1 MIQKT
6 DLPISYDDVRL
17 AWQHVGPHLEPTPL
31 RRYPL
36 LDELVG
42 GTVFV
47 KHENLQP
54 THAFKVR
61 NAFSALGQLAPDA
74 RRRGVIAATRGNHGL
89 GLCYAGQALG
99 IGVTICVPHGNNP
112 EKNAAIRS
120 FGARL
125 FEQGRDYDETLEFTK
140 ALAAREGL
148 HTVHSTNDRTVIAGA
163 GTLTD
168 EILAQLTASALGGD
182 ELARVRSGRAAPGP
196 MEKPLPLDLLVVA
209 VGGGSQAVGALT
221 ILAERMPELEV
232 WGVQAANAP
241 AQQKSWEAGR
251 NVTTESAD
259 TIADGLATRTSYELT
274 RPALRA
280 GLSRFLLVSEAELRN
295 AIRVF
300 LDTARTLSEP
310 AGAAGLAGL
319 LQCQGELRGRRVAVI
334 LSGANI
340 DRATLGAA
348 LAE

>member
-6 DLPISYDDVRL
+6 DLPITYDDVRA
-17 AWQHVGPHLEPTPL
+17 AWKHVGAHLEPTPL

-42 GTVFV
+42 ATVFV

-54 THAFKVR
+54 THAFKAR
-61 NAFSALGQLAPDA
+61 NAFSALGQLGPEA

-89 GLCYAGQALG
+89 GLCYAGQTLG
-99 IGVTICVPHGNNP
+99 IGVTICVPVGNNP

-120 FGARL
+120 FGATL
-125 FEQGRDYDETLEFTK
+125 VEEGQDYDETLEIAK
-140 ALAAREGL
+140 RLAARDGL

-163 GTLTD
+163 ATLTD
-168 EILAQLTASALGGD
+168 EILAQLSCQESDD
-182 ELARVRSGRAAPGP
+182 EEIRKVRSGLAAPGP
-196 MEKPLPLDLLVVA
+196 IGVSLPLDLLVIA

-221 ILAERMPELEV
+221 VLAERAPGLEV

-241 AQQKSWEAGR
+241 AQQKSWLVGG

-259 TIADGLATRTSYELT
+259 TIADGLATRTSYEMT
-274 RPALRA
+274 RSALRA
-280 GLSRFLLVSEAELRN
+280 GLERFLLVSEDELRN

-300 LDTARTLSEP
+300 LDTTRSLSEP
-310 AGAAGLAGL
+310 AGAAGLAGV
-319 LQCQGELRGRRVAVI
+319 LQCRKELRGRRVAVI

-340 DRATLGAA
+340 DRATLATA